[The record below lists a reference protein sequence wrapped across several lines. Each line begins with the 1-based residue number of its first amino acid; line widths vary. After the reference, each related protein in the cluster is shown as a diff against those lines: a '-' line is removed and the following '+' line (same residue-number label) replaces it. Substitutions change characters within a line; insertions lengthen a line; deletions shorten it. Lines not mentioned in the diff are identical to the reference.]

1 MIIPANKAFYQSL
14 RQEIEAMPD
23 GQTVQPIAPS
33 AALPDIY
40 VRQLEQYQ
48 RIIEN
53 LQNEKVDLNAKIMVL
68 TNTIAELQGKNNS
81 AEPIP
86 ASTNDE
92 QRSFTVKQLVDYALS
107 TVNYNEA
114 KPIEVMLN
122 KLCRGCDESVFALV
136 DSIETFFRKQQ
147 QAIQVYAQP
156 GSTAN
161 VACDQR
167 ESSFTMLPPN
177 SFPTASQLNPAK

>member
-1 MIIPANKAFYQSL
+1 MS
-14 RQEIEAMPD
+14 D
-23 GQTVQPIAPS
+23 APTPQV
-33 AALPDIY
+33 ATPEVALPDIY
-40 VRQLEQYQ
+40 VHELERYQ
-48 RIIEN
+48 RMIEK
-53 LQNEKVDLNAKIMVL
+53 LQNENIDLNAKIVVL
-68 TNTIAELQGKNNS
+68 SHTIQELQSQNKPTTS
-81 AEPIP
+81 KPEPQ
-86 ASTNDE
+86 NE
-92 QRSFTVKQLVDYALS
+92 QHSFSVKQLVDYAIS

-147 QAIQVYAQP
+147 QAIQVFAQP

-177 SFPTASQLNPAK
+177 SVPTASQLNPVK